1 MDTAAQKKGNW
12 FSNLN
17 NNYSSW
23 AGGESFLG
31 GGITNGSL
39 VNAGMGAL
47 NMGVNMLAG
56 QNQTGIGNALQTI
69 GGLASNIPGVGGL
82 IGAGVGVVG
91 GLVNAA
97 FGSHINDEFVQQ
109 TQLGANQIGSQIFN
123 ANTNA
128 DLLNDWQNTTQMS
141 NVSKS
146 EVGSDGW
153 FSNKASRKT
162 RELNR
167 QINEANQRQL
177 VNFGIAAENVD
188 TQNDL
193 RILQNMAAYGGP
205 INSFRKYYGDGGKF
219 DQPQTFFGRVAQALG
234 ASPKNA
240 RGADVVSSVLQMTP
254 YGHYVAAL
262 DLGRDINR
270 AYHKEKGAWED
281 IGWDLASMLPFLNKA
296 GLKEGNSLIDTV
308 RGNSKLR
315 SAVNTT
321 AIGGR
326 TGDFVSDTYGAN
338 KANIHDKGGYLSQA
352 KALIRQNEG
361 WRDKPYSDSPKGK
374 NWRSVGYGFNDSGF
388 RDKYP
393 EGISKH
399 YEHGITKKQAEEELD
414 YFLNKAEKQLKSIYG
429 KQWNDFSDS
438 QKAAILDT
446 YYQRPASVGKSSRF
460 YKAVTAG
467 EDAGRYLGVA
477 GYNKRNKVRQD
488 IFGGG
493 YSGYGDWSDT
503 ESNPNSSSL
512 QEVTPF
518 TPVVHDL
525 DLSGITPTEAKAL
538 ELNLTSPTFDLSM
551 FGKPMTT
558 PTQQA
563 VPTVGTVE
571 DFLASY
577 GDFEDNLFKE
587 GGNLYGGGGGIFGI
601 MPMMPLT
608 LDNLRKAKDKAVDYV
623 RQKLYE
629 RVDPVSYDIPRAIS
643 SLLINGRETGKN
655 DIYNALWAKYLN
667 RTNTQAGQNV
677 DEYLQ
682 PAVYSLTKG
691 TPIGKLYRL
700 TPKAWDN
707 SDDMNPL
714 GDEALYHLLK
724 SGKKSY
730 VTSGNTKTGLGD
742 YTVSLGEDEKG
753 KYMSYYDEWDISPI
767 GNKRGKAGKDQS
779 MGIGTP
785 FSVYDRRYYTDE
797 EMQHIISEYDKMY
810 KSIEEATKNQ
820 SVSHEIYSP
829 KPYKAKKHSDGG
841 NLFEDGDKLNIKD
854 MNIFDF
860 GGGLTHGVT
869 FDTGVDW
876 VNEGGSHGENPY
888 GGVMVGSDEDGIPN
902 LVEESEA
909 IWNGDYV
916 FSRRMKVPKK
926 LREKYH
932 LKDDATFA
940 DAIKVLTKD
949 SEERPL
955 DNISRRTQD
964 HILGEF
970 ADSQE
975 ELRAAKAQRAMEKEQ
990 QLQEDFLTG
999 VQFGLGGALF
1009 ADNSSKWHDDGGFL
1023 FDNSFAYGGPFGNV
1037 FAGEGNKANRLSP
1050 EESARY
1056 LQALNAAQQ
1065 RSIIASLFGDD
1076 SPVTRTVEKIGEV
1089 VEDPIGYFAGDQ
1101 IDAIMNRVAQMSQPQ
1116 MEKFFSTSLGQAVAK
1131 GVVEADKYLSSG
1143 TDDNM
1148 QKAGVNRWYKATG
1161 RMAKPVYRATVNAAK
1176 RAMAQSKQVA
1186 RSQMKTPKG
1195 GGKPTRVAETTTPV
1209 QRITQSIRGGV
1220 NQPGWS
1226 TNAGPSTSATI
1237 GSGQTARPL
1246 NARVNGTAGR
1256 GAATDP
1262 FEGLEGTMS
1271 FGRRTPFE
1279 AAAER
1284 WGGTPTDWKEISL
1297 LGGASAIGL
1306 PFVANYISD
1315 KVHDAMSEESP
1326 QINSAVQPASAVSN
1340 RGNNTGKKAE
1350 ITQGAKPEVRQS
1362 SGKSGTKTTQKKS
1375 VATPNSDGIF
1385 SYGYYTNGSD
1395 GYSTPTGF
1403 KVGDNGRAYDYTN
1416 EYRNLVNSLGANDI
1430 RKWAAEHPN
1439 DPSLKSFLARGNK
1452 LENLTDEQWRT
1463 GATDGKYGFM
1473 HHVANQLSKDISF
1486 DPHEDDVRAAMLGDT
1501 PSLNEAIRQAI
1512 AMDGYTPEYT
1522 AEDAAIINGLTP
1534 GTTEQSSSFK
1544 PKQTWTR
1551 YAPLVMSGLM
1561 GLKDMLT
1568 PADYGNADSIM
1579 EAAYQVGSPVSIG
1592 TEYLGDYRKRDP
1604 FDERYLMNLI
1614 NQRGAATNRNMMNLS
1629 GGNRAAAMAG
1639 ILSNDLT
1646 TQMSLAEAARQSYL
1660 ANRADDA
1667 QVAEF
1672 NRGTNQFNATAQN
1685 QRNQFLAGLN
1695 SQRQQAM
1702 LSGISQGARLRQA
1715 IKDQRDAAISANL
1728 TNLAQGLGD
1737 LGKENGFYNML
1748 GGLNEEDVL
1757 KYFYGNN
1764 WRTMFNNN
1772 QEGV

>member
-1 MDTAAQKKGNW
+1 MATW
-12 FSNLN
+12 LN
-17 NNYSSW
+17 SIGDWN
-23 AGGESFLG
+23 
-31 GGITNGSL
+31 TN
-39 VNAGMGAL
+39 VNAGIFGGKNAAGVMQQASGFGKAMGGLGINASNIGGIANTIGQIGTGL
-47 NMGVNMLAG
+47 LAG
-56 QNQTGIGNALQTI
+56 QNQTGVGNALQTI

-109 TQLGANQIGSQIFN
+109 TQLGANQAGSQIFN
-123 ANTNA
+123 ANTSG
-128 DLLNDWQNTTQMS
+128 DLLNDWQNMAQMS

-167 QINEANQRQL
+167 QIDEANQRQL
-177 VNFGIAAENVD
+177 ANFGIAAENVD

-205 INSFRKYYGDGGKF
+205 INSFRKYY
-219 DQPQTFFGRVAQALG
+219 
-234 ASPKNA
+234 S
-240 RGADVVSSVLQMTP
+240 
-254 YGHYVAAL
+254 
-262 DLGRDINR
+262 
-270 AYHKEKGAWED
+270 
-281 IGWDLASMLPFLNKA
+281 
-296 GLKEGNSLIDTV
+296 
-308 RGNSKLR
+308 
-315 SAVNTT
+315 
-321 AIGGR
+321 
-326 TGDFVSDTYGAN
+326 
-338 KANIHDKGGYLSQA
+338 KGGYLSQA

-361 WRDKPYSDSPKGK
+361 WRDKPYSDAPKGK

-388 RDKYP
+388 REKYP

-429 KQWNDFSDS
+429 KQWNDFTDS

-467 EDAGRYLGVA
+467 EDAGRYLGVS

-488 IFGGG
+488 IFGGS
-493 YSGYGDWSDT
+493 YSSYGDWSDT
-503 ESNPNSSSL
+503 ESNPNSSPL

-551 FGKPMTT
+551 FGKPMTA
-558 PTQQA
+558 PTQQV

-577 GDFEDNLFKE
+577 GDFEENLFKD
-587 GGNLYGGGGGIFGI
+587 G
-601 MPMMPLT
+601 
-608 LDNLRKAKDKAVDYV
+608 
-623 RQKLYE
+623 
-629 RVDPVSYDIPRAIS
+629 
-643 SLLINGRETGKN
+643 
-655 DIYNALWAKYLN
+655 
-667 RTNTQAGQNV
+667 
-677 DEYLQ
+677 
-682 PAVYSLTKG
+682 
-691 TPIGKLYRL
+691 GKL
-700 TPKAWDN
+700 
-707 SDDMNPL
+707 S
-714 GDEALYHLLK
+714 
-724 SGKKSY
+724 
-730 VTSGNTKTGLGD
+730 
-742 YTVSLGEDEKG
+742 
-753 KYMSYYDEWDISPI
+753 
-767 GNKRGKAGKDQS
+767 
-779 MGIGTP
+779 
-785 FSVYDRRYYTDE
+785 
-797 EMQHIISEYDKMY
+797 
-810 KSIEEATKNQ
+810 
-820 SVSHEIYSP
+820 
-829 KPYKAKKHSDGG
+829 
-841 NLFEDGDKLNIKD
+841 IKD

-869 FDTGVDW
+869 FDTGIDFVA
-876 VNEGGSHGENPY
+876 EGNSHESNPF
-888 GGVMVGSDEDGIPN
+888 GGVMVGQDESGTPN
-902 LVEESEA
+902 LVEEGEY

-975 ELRAAKAQRAMEKEQ
+975 ELRVAKAQRAMEKEQ

-1009 ADNSSKWHDDGGFL
+1009 ADGGGIHIDPSKRGTFKAQASKMGMGVQEAASHILANKENYSPAMVKKANFARNAAKWHEDGGFL
-1023 FDNSFAYGGPFGNV
+1023 FDNSFAFGGNISPNFFVDGGTIKKFQDNMRKSGQYTKEEIDALTFEKFGGD
-1037 FAGEGNKANRLSP
+1037 AWKYRLSNKNWSQEYDSRTGKNTFSYNRP
-1050 EESARY
+1050 SST
-1056 LQALNAAQQ
+1056 QAT
-1065 RSIIASLFGDD
+1065 
-1076 SPVTRTVEKIGEV
+1076 P
-1089 VEDPIGYFAGDQ
+1089 
-1101 IDAIMNRVAQMSQPQ
+1101 NRV
-1116 MEKFFSTSLGQAVAK
+1116 
-1131 GVVEADKYLSSG
+1131 D
-1143 TDDNM
+1143 
-1148 QKAGVNRWYKATG
+1148 
-1161 RMAKPVYRATVNAAK
+1161 
-1176 RAMAQSKQVA
+1176 
-1186 RSQMKTPKG
+1186 
-1195 GGKPTRVAETTTPV
+1195 
-1209 QRITQSIRGGV
+1209 
-1220 NQPGWS
+1220 
-1226 TNAGPSTSATI
+1226 
-1237 GSGQTARPL
+1237 
-1246 NARVNGTAGR
+1246 
-1256 GAATDP
+1256 
-1262 FEGLEGTMS
+1262 
-1271 FGRRTPFE
+1271 
-1279 AAAER
+1279 
-1284 WGGTPTDWKEISL
+1284 
-1297 LGGASAIGL
+1297 
-1306 PFVANYISD
+1306 
-1315 KVHDAMSEESP
+1315 
-1326 QINSAVQPASAVSN
+1326 
-1340 RGNNTGKKAE
+1340 NTGQKTE
-1350 ITQGAKPEVRQS
+1350 INQGAKPEVKQS
-1362 SGKSGTKTTQKKS
+1362 SGKSGTKTTQKKG
-1375 VATPNSDGIF
+1375 VATPNSNGIF

-1395 GYSTPTGF
+1395 GISTPTGF
-1403 KVGDNGRAYDYTN
+1403 KVGKGGKAYDYTP
-1416 EYRNLVNSLGANDI
+1416 EYRELVSRLGANDI
-1430 RKWAAEHPN
+1430 RAWAAAHPN
-1439 DPSLKSFLARGNK
+1439 DPSLKSFLAKGNK

-1473 HHVANQLSKDISF
+1473 HHVADQLSKDTSF
-1486 DPHEDDVRAAMLGDT
+1486 DPHEDDVRAAMFGDT
-1501 PSLNEAIRQAI
+1501 PTLNEAIRQAI

-1522 AEDAAIINGLTP
+1522 ANDAAIINGLTP

-1551 YAPLVMSGLM
+1551 YAPMVMSGLM
-1561 GLKDMLT
+1561 GLKEMLT

-1579 EAAYQVGSPVSIG
+1579 EAAYQVGSPVSVG

-1715 IKDQRDAAISANL
+1715 IKDQRDAAIYGNL
-1728 TNLAQGLGD
+1728 SNFAQGLGD
-1737 LGKENGFYNML
+1737 IGWENSQYNMI
-1748 GGLNEEDVL
+1748 GGLADEDVL
-1757 KYFYGNN
+1757 KYILDKDFLTTYKNRSNKKNIG
-1764 WRTMFNNN
+1764 
-1772 QEGV
+1772 EV